1 MYWVSYYLQKGYKL
15 DYLLNLNHNEQLFFK
30 KSMEA
35 EIKQKVLY
43 DKEKFK
49 ALIEILSKMFGGA

>member
-1 MYWVSYYLQKGYKL
+1 
-15 DYLLNLNHNEQLFFK
+15 
-30 KSMEA
+30 MEA